1 MTYLELYQH
10 ITALADTHQN
20 RDLETYLL
28 ALYHLTE
35 QYKDKELTPELL
47 LQLIS
52 DAFTADPAVFNED
65 WLGCCAAPDEN
76 ILSRKF
82 TKPQIK
88 GSIDTTAH
96 TNVEGIEYTFE
107 VLKFQIAELH
117 KMRDNQLKNEMRYF
131 GITSETGNL
140 WYNFDPFTNLQCG
153 AACFMDNA
161 DNEADEMTVTWQ
173 TLGELLENGRIYE

>member
-20 RDLETYLL
+20 RDLEEYLL
-28 ALYHLTE
+28 ALYHLTG
-35 QYKDKELTPELL
+35 QHKDKELTPELL

-52 DAFTADPAVFNED
+52 DAFTVDPAAFDED
-65 WLGCCAAPDEN
+65 WLNCSAAPDEN

-82 TKPQIK
+82 TNPQIK

-96 TNVEGIEYTFE
+96 TSVEGIDYTLE

-117 KMRDNQLKNEMRYF
+117 KSANPPSKSLKERCTDRYGYVKTYCCHQPQTTF
-131 GITSETGNL
+131 
-140 WYNFDPFTNLQCG
+140 
-153 AACFMDNA
+153 CF
-161 DNEADEMTVTWQ
+161 
-173 TLGELLENGRIYE
+173 